1 MNLRA
6 NHFLNLAYLN
16 EGNSRQQLAYKL
28 LKSMKLWQILEDYTP
43 VLAGTIPI
51 GIDIKGSDL
60 DILCEVS
67 EFDTFKVLVQKA
79 FSAYEDFLLEEG
91 EIINETYL
99 SVSFKRSDFVIEI
112 FAQDKPVVEQH
123 AFRHMIIEDYFL
135 VSRGEAFKAK
145 IIALKNKGIKTEPAF
160 AKVLGLSGDPYLE
173 LLKLE
178 KQIKL
183 EGKWKNE

>member
-1 MNLRA
+1 MELRT
-6 NHFLNLAYLN
+6 AYFQSIDYLKH
-16 EGNSRQQLAYKL
+16 GNQKQKAVFQLL
-28 LKSMKLWQILEDYTP
+28 LDLKLWHILDDYNP
-43 VLAGTIPI
+43 ILAGTIPI

-67 EFDTFKVLVQKA
+67 EFDTFKILVQKEFA
-79 FSAYEDFLLEEG
+79 AYEDFSLEEG
-91 EIINETYL
+91 ESRNESYL
-99 SVSFKRSDFVIEI
+99 SVSFKCSDFIIEI
-112 FAQDKPVVEQH
+112 FAQDTPVIEQH

-135 VSRGEAFKAK
+135 LSRGEAFKAK
-145 IIALKNKGIKTEPAF
+145 IIALKNQGIKTEPAF

-183 EGKWKNE
+183 ENE